1 MEGAF
6 FGNPPP
12 WFYALRYLDSLA
24 FRGHRATFALD
35 SSACRC
41 TSPDLLNFAAHPPI
55 LTSIAVYVAYSWRLV
70 PLGIAWRR
78 AAFHGPHEPPQRNAM
93 RRSSLPVDEMRPWHR
108 PYLRNAG
115 GPSAL
120 IAWHAA
126 APYQRIR
133 AASPAPPRGH
143 LRPNQTIL
151 SPGIPKNPPCCRPRV
166 DWAGSTAGTAW
177 RAPNYRNHVDAA
189 PADRSGRAWT
199 PQLAPRTSRVIER
212 RCPKPSRRATGK
224 PSPVAIHS
232 RSAPGEYS
240 SACSCV
246 STTTFLYTGSPAAKR
261 SLTAASGR
269 E

>member
-55 LTSIAVYVAYSWRLV
+55 LASMAVYVAYSWRLV

-93 RRSSLPVDEMRPWHR
+93 RRSSLPVDGMRPWHR
-108 PYLRNAG
+108 PHPRNAG

-143 LRPNQTIL
+143 PRPNQTIL
-151 SPGIPKNPPCCRPRV
+151 SPRNSKEPAVLPPARRLGRQHGGNSLARPKIPQPC
-166 DWAGSTAGTAW
+166 
-177 RAPNYRNHVDAA
+177 
-189 PADRSGRAWT
+189 
-199 PQLAPRTSRVIER
+199 
-212 RCPKPSRRATGK
+212 
-224 PSPVAIHS
+224 
-232 RSAPGEYS
+232 
-240 SACSCV
+240 
-246 STTTFLYTGSPAAKR
+246 
-261 SLTAASGR
+261 
-269 E
+269 